1 MRGLGSAS
9 GPLDTKI
16 HVGDDA
22 GGQGHVK
29 LYTCGA
35 GMTAV
40 QVGVLYRQLKNT
52 VLEVG

>member
-1 MRGLGSAS
+1 MRGLGSEL
-9 GPLDTKI
+9 GPLDTKV

-29 LYTCGA
+29 LYTYGA

-40 QVGVLYRQLKNT
+40 QVGVLYRQLINK
-52 VLEVG
+52 VLELG